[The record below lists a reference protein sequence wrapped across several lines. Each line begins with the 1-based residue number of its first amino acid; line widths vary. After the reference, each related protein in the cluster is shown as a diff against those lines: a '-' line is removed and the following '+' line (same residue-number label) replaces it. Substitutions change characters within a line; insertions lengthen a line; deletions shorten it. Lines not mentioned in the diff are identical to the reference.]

1 MFLKTLDILD
11 IVWYNIYVKE
21 RRNTMKIIIYFLEVA
36 KCLVIIIA
44 NLPRAIRTIKGWKKK

>member
-1 MFLKTLDILD
+1 
-11 IVWYNIYVKE
+11 
-21 RRNTMKIIIYFLEVA
+21 MKIIIYFLEVA